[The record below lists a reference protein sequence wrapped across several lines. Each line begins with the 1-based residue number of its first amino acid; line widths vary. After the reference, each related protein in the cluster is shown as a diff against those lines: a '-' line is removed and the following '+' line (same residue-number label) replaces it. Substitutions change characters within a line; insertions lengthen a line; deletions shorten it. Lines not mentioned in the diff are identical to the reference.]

1 MTFAGGL
8 ARELRAEQARTE
20 ASGVS
25 RDRRGLTLREFL
37 EIEVKTDN
45 GPWSIVG
52 HEPLGVVV
60 ETIDSLIRGGVK
72 DARVTTIKGEQIG
85 FTTLAL
91 AVPVWAA
98 VEHGYNGGYFLPD
111 DEFAKEWGLAK
122 LTPIINESEY
132 LARLASDGDV
142 ERGTL
147 KQFRDKYV
155 YLLGLAKLKGATS
168 RPMDLQVSDEVDLTS
183 EAVRK
188 WKTGRMR
195 HSMLRFELD
204 FSAPYAANS
213 GIDKR
218 FQDGSQRRWLINC
231 ASCDAREVCLEEAFP
246 ECMRQVGADWI
257 RVCPSCQAPL
267 DVAGGRFVARY
278 PERENGAEPHFSFRI
293 SALAISAID
302 GNAIMKAYHDALAN
316 ADPEDMAIF
325 NRSVRAMADAG
336 AMQPITDVVLQKMAR
351 PYVLKLARTNDPI
364 FFGIDL
370 GKACW
375 FWAEEWIVSEQRPR
389 LIYAERMHS
398 HSWVKRTHELIA
410 ELEPRFGVSDMMPLF
425 DSSQRLASEHRQRL
439 ALLQFDNGKELTLF
453 EQMITDDSLGSA
465 HRDEELTPKFWL
477 AKIDRN
483 RLLERWCAEATHA
496 QRGLLIPDEKTPV
509 MKDVREH
516 LKKLQKVAD
525 KDARGNEIHRFID
538 NVDNHFAMAAAAAL
552 VARLIAPSILPF
564 AVTPLP
570 QTSRRDALAILTDA
584 DDFAAKRFVSRRE
597 RLAKVAA

>member
-1 MTFAGGL
+1 MSFVGEL
-8 ARELRAEQARTE
+8 ARDLRAAR
-20 ASGVS
+20 AKDDANDQS
-25 RDRRGLTLREFL
+25 RERRGLSLREFL
-37 EIEVKTDN
+37 EREVVTDN
-45 GPWSIVG
+45 GPWSIAG
-52 HEPLGVVV
+52 HEPLGIIV
-60 ETIDSLIRGGVK
+60 ETIDELIRTGVK
-72 DARVTTIKGEQIG
+72 DARVTAIKGEQIG

-98 VEHGYNGGYFLPD
+98 VEHGHNAGYFLPD

-122 LTPIINESEY
+122 LTPIINESPY
-132 LARLASDGDV
+132 LAALASDGDV

-218 FQDGSQRRWLINC
+218 FQDGSQRRWLVDC
-231 ASCDAREVCLEEAFP
+231 DDCDAREICLEEAFP
-246 ECMRQVGADWI
+246 ECMQKRGAQWV
-257 RVCPSCQAPL
+257 RACPQCHHDL
-267 DVAGGRFVARY
+267 DVTRGRFVARY
-278 PERENGAEPHFSFRI
+278 PERESDSEPHVSFRI
-293 SALAISAID
+293 SALAIAAID
-302 GNAIMKAYHDALAN
+302 ANAIMKAYHDALASG
-316 ADPEDMAIF
+316 DPEDMAIF

-336 AMQPITDVVLQKMAR
+336 SMQPITDVVLQQMERSYA
-351 PYVLKLARTNDPI
+351 LKLARTDNPI

-375 FWAEEWIVSEQRPR
+375 FWAEEWVVAEQRSR

-398 HSWVKRTHELIA
+398 SKWERRTRELIEA
-410 ELEPRFGVSDMMPLF
+410 LTPRFGVCDMMPLF
-425 DSSQRLASEHRQRL
+425 DSSQRLASEHRQTL
-439 ALLQFDNGKELTLF
+439 ALLQFDNGKELTLS
-453 EQMITDDSLGSA
+453 EQLITDDSVGSA
-465 HRDEELTPKFWL
+465 HRDTETTPKFWL

-496 QRGLLIPDEKTPV
+496 DRGLLISDERTPV

-525 KDARGNEIHRFID
+525 KDARGNEVHRFID
-538 NVDNHFAMAAAAAL
+538 NVDNHFAMAAASAL
-552 VARLIAPSILPF
+552 VARLIAPSVHPF
-564 AVTPLP
+564 AVIPLP
-570 QTSRRDALAILTDA
+570 QVSRRDALGVLTDS
-584 DDFAAKRFVSRRE
+584 DHGMDRYMSRRE
-597 RLAKVAA
+597 RLARVA

>member
-1 MTFAGGL
+1 VTFAGELARDLRSSRERDGL
-8 ARELRAEQARTE
+8 AAVARE
-20 ASGVS
+20 
-25 RDRRGLTLREFL
+25 RRGMSLREFL
-37 EIEVKTDN
+37 EAEVKTDR
-45 GPWSIVG
+45 GPWAIEG
-52 HEPLGVVV
+52 HCPLGEVV
-60 ETIDSLIRGGVK
+60 EIIDRLIRSGVK

-122 LTPIINESEY
+122 LSPIINESPY
-132 LARLASDGDV
+132 LAALASDGDV

-183 EAVRK
+183 DSVRK

-218 FQDGSQRRWLINC
+218 FQDGSQRRWLVDC
-231 ASCDAREVCLEEAFP
+231 SSCENRDVCLEEAFP
-246 ECMRQVGADWI
+246 ECMRLIGATWE
-257 RVCPSCQAPL
+257 RVCPSCAAML
-267 DVAGGRFVARY
+267 DVDSGRFVPRY
-278 PERENGAEPHFSFRI
+278 PEREADAEPHYSFRI

-302 GNAIMKAYHDALAN
+302 GNAIMRTYHDALASG
-316 ADPEDMAIF
+316 DPEDMAIF

-336 AMQPITDVVLQKMAR
+336 AMQPITDVVLQKMER
-351 PYVLKLARTNDPI
+351 PYVLKLARTDNPI

-375 FWAEEWIVSEQRPR
+375 FWAEEWVSSEQRSR
-389 LIYAERMHS
+389 LVYAERMHS
-398 HSWVKRTHELIA
+398 SSWEQRTRELIA
-410 ELEPRFGVSDMMPLF
+410 ALQPRFGVSDMMPLF
-425 DSSQRLASEHRQRL
+425 DSSQRLASEYRQTL
-439 ALLQFDNGKELTLF
+439 ALLQFDNGKDLTLV
-453 EQMITDDSLGSA
+453 EQLITDDSIGSA
-465 HRDEELTPKFWL
+465 HRSEDFTPKFWL

-483 RLLERWCAEATHA
+483 RLLARWIAEATHA
-496 QRGLLIPDEKTPV
+496 QRGLVIPDEKTPV

-525 KDARGNEIHRFID
+525 KDAKGNEVHRFID
-538 NVDNHFAMAAAAAL
+538 NVDNHFAMAAAGAL
-552 VARLIAPSILPF
+552 VARLIAPSIAPF

-570 QTSRRDALAILTDA
+570 FRSRRDALAILTEA
-584 DDFAAKRFVSRRE
+584 DDLDVIRGLSRRE
-597 RLAKVAA
+597 RLAHAA

>member
-1 MTFAGGL
+1 MTFAREL
-8 ARELRAEQARTE
+8 ARDLRSVKAHSETSDAARE
-20 ASGVS
+20 
-25 RDRRGLTLREFL
+25 RRGLSLREFL
-37 EIEVKTDN
+37 ELEVRTDN
-45 GPWSIVG
+45 GPWAITG
-52 HEPLGVVV
+52 HEPLGEVVSV
-60 ETIDSLIRGGVK
+60 IDSLIRAGVK

-122 LTPIINESEY
+122 LSPIINESPY
-132 LARLASDGDV
+132 LAAIASDGDV

-195 HSMLRFELD
+195 HSQLRFELD

-218 FQDGSQRRWLINC
+218 FQDGSQRRWLVDC
-231 ASCDAREVCLEEAFP
+231 DQCDAREICLEESFP
-246 ECMRQVGADWI
+246 DCMRAVGDQWE
-257 RVCPSCQAPL
+257 RVCPTCKSPL

-278 PERENGAEPHFSFRI
+278 PEREAGKEPHFSFRI

-302 GNAIMKAYHDALAN
+302 GNAIMKAYRDALASG
-316 ADPEDMAIF
+316 DPEDMAIF

-336 AMQPITDVVLQKMAR
+336 AMQPITDVVLQKMER
-351 PYVLKLARTNDPI
+351 PYVLKLARTDHPL

-370 GKACW
+370 GKSCW
-375 FWAEEWIVSEQRPR
+375 FWAEEWVVSEQRPR
-389 LIYAERMHS
+389 LVYAERMHS
-398 HSWVKRTHELIA
+398 NSWGRRTRELMA
-410 ELEPRFGVSDMMPLF
+410 ELQPRFGVSDMMPLF
-425 DSSQRLASEHRQRL
+425 DTSQRLASEYRQTV
-439 ALLQFDNGKELTLF
+439 ALLQFENGKDLSLV
-453 EQMITDDSLGSA
+453 EQLITDDTIGSA

-483 RLLERWCAEATHA
+483 RLLERWCAEAIHP
-496 QRGLLIPDEKTPV
+496 QRGLLIPDERTPV

-516 LKKLQKVAD
+516 LKKLQKLAD
-525 KDARGNEIHRFID
+525 KDAKGNEIHRFID
-538 NVDNHFAMAAAAAL
+538 NVDNHFGMAAAAAL
-552 VARLIAPSILPF
+552 VARLVAPSILPF

-570 QTSRRDALAILTDA
+570 QRSRRDALRVLTDG
-584 DDFAAKRFVSRRE
+584 DHDTDKRPVSRRE
-597 RLAKVAA
+597 RLALVA

>member
-1 MTFAGGL
+1 MSFVEGL
-8 ARELRAEQARTE
+8 ARDLREARAHDHMSEQ
-20 ASGVS
+20 S
-25 RDRRGLTLREFL
+25 RERRGLSLREFL
-37 EIEVKTDN
+37 EREVVTDN
-45 GPWSIVG
+45 GPWSVSG
-52 HEPLGVVV
+52 HEPLGEVVS
-60 ETIDSLIRGGVK
+60 TIDRLIRTGVK
-72 DARVTTIKGEQIG
+72 DARVTAIKGEQIG

-98 VEHGYNGGYFLPD
+98 VEHGYNAGYFLPD

-122 LTPIINESEY
+122 LTPIVNESPY
-132 LARLASDGDV
+132 LAALASDGDV

-183 EAVRK
+183 DAVRK

-218 FQDGSQRRWLINC
+218 FQDGSQRRWLVDC
-231 ASCDAREVCLEEAFP
+231 AGCEAREICLEEAFP
-246 ECMRQVGADWI
+246 ECMQKRGSQWVRA
-257 RVCPSCQAPL
+257 CPQCHEEL
-267 DVAGGRFVARY
+267 DVAGGRFVALY
-278 PERENGAEPHFSFRI
+278 HERESDAEPHISFRI

-302 GNAIMKAYHDALAN
+302 GNAIMKAYHDALASG
-316 ADPEDMAIF
+316 DPEDMAIF

-336 AMQPITDVVLQKMAR
+336 SMQPITEVVLQRMER
-351 PYVLKLARTNDPI
+351 PYALKLARTDNPI

-375 FWAEEWIVSEQRPR
+375 FWAEEWMVSAQRSR
-389 LIYAERMHS
+389 LVYAERMHS
-398 HSWVKRTHELIA
+398 SKWEERTRELLA
-410 ELEPRFGVSDMMPLF
+410 ALAPRFGVCDMMPLF
-425 DSSQRLASEHRQRL
+425 DSSQRLASEYRQAL
-439 ALLQFDNGKELTLF
+439 ALLQFDNGKELTLA
-453 EQMITDDSLGSA
+453 EQLVTDDRVGSA
-465 HRDEELTPKFWL
+465 HRDEETTPKYWL

-496 QRGLLIPDEKTPV
+496 DRGLLIPEERTPV

-525 KDARGNEIHRFID
+525 KDARGNEVHRFID

-552 VARLIAPSILPF
+552 VARLIAPSIQPF

-570 QTSRRDALAILTDA
+570 NATRRDALSIFIDS
-584 DDFAAKRFVSRRE
+584 DEHRISGVSRRD
-597 RLAKVAA
+597 RLKRIV